1 MEKCVNQITLLG
13 RIGSDPQLRGT
24 EASPVLLFSLAT
36 HENFRSD
43 TGTLQQKTMW
53 HRVAIFKIGLR
64 ETIFK
69 YARKGQRVYLTGTV
83 SYSNVKDTETSILRT
98 VTTIIAD
105 DIIMLAGPSTATAP
119 KPV

>member
-1 MEKCVNQITLLG
+1 MRQPNHLAG

-24 EASPVLLFSLAT
+24 EANPVLLFSLAT

-105 DIIMLAGPSTATAP
+105 DIIMLAGPLTPTAP
-119 KPV
+119 KPVV